1 MGVAV
6 TRIAH
11 LSDLHLG
18 LPGRRER
25 LDRALSRAA
34 HARAT
39 HLCLTGDLTESGL
52 ERDFEDLSDALQV
65 WNPRAV
71 TIVPGNHDLQAGTPW
86 SKVLAPGAPLR
97 RFAPTSF
104 PSSVTMLGD
113 AAIVAISTQYQRRAL
128 VFRALGKVDED
139 DLNHLGYLSE
149 RFYGVPVV
157 ACMHHPPTDGGV
169 FGFFAGLTNRRDMRA
184 LIDSHS
190 NLHLLCGHDHEAL
203 DDGNIHVAPALAES
217 SLGYEEAALRLYD
230 VRGPSLVPV

>member
-1 MGVAV
+1 M

-25 LDRALSRAA
+25 LDRALHQAA

-52 ERDFEDLSDALQV
+52 PRDFEDLSDALRV
-65 WNPRAV
+65 WDPRAV

-86 SKVLAPGAPLR
+86 RDVLAYSSLQ
-97 RFAPTSF
+97 RFAPTST
-104 PSSVTMLGD
+104 PSAAVLLGD
-113 AAIVAISTQYQRRAL
+113 VTVVAISTQYPRRSL

-139 DLNHLGYLSE
+139 DLNNLAQLSE
-149 RFYGVPVV
+149 RLSRVPVV
-157 ACMHHPPTDGGV
+157 ACMHHPPTPGGIV
-169 FGFFAGLTNRRDMRA
+169 NFFAGLTNKHDVRA
-184 LIDSHS
+184 LLDARP

-203 DDGNIHVAPALAES
+203 DDGRIHVAPALAES
-217 SLGYEEAALRLYD
+217 EDALRLYD